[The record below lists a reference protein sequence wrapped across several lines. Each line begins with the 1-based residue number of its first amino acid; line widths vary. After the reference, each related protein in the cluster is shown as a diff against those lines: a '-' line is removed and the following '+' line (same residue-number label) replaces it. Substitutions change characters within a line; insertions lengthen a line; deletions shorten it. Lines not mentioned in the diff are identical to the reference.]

1 MFVSFHDLGIEYY
14 RINPELPLSEQK
26 PVDAIIHKLMYWIK
40 YPSTCSDQLAVPGEE
55 NEKIVAWTKSTRKLH
70 PKLLFIDSL
79 EQLDLFLRRS
89 YSYEIAT
96 QAIHNGNLESVL
108 SIPKY
113 AFLPKGESILELL
126 QRESKSSAC
135 YFSRSVSANSRE
147 ASMDDRRSS
156 FTQYRR
162 DYIAL
167 FSSLVIWHW
176 HGGPGIQGPQRRH
189 LQSLRHIRRGVLRK
203 ALLPPQCGRLQ
214 RRNTALIR
222 TRTLSTDTPSIG
234 WRSVLRPFR
243 EMDLLLR
250 RTTKL
255 FTTCRQR
262 PSFWPSIW
270 WRDLLSK
277 LKGFLRWI
285 WLESTLLS
293 IHRIHRTSSASTST
307 CFPPIRVFRMYLLFS
322 VGIF

>member
-1 MFVSFHDLGIEYY
+1 M
-14 RINPELPLSEQK
+14 
-26 PVDAIIHKLMYWIK
+26 
-40 YPSTCSDQLAVPGEE
+40 CSDQLAVPGEE
-55 NEKIVAWTKSTRKLH
+55 NEKIVAWAKSTRKLH

-156 FTQYRR
+156 FTQHRR

-167 FSSLVIWHW
+167 FSSLVI
-176 HGGPGIQGPQRRH
+176 
-189 LQSLRHIRRGVLRK
+189 
-203 ALLPPQCGRLQ
+203 
-214 RRNTALIR
+214 
-222 TRTLSTDTPSIG
+222 
-234 WRSVLRPFR
+234 
-243 EMDLLLR
+243 
-250 RTTKL
+250 
-255 FTTCRQR
+255 
-262 PSFWPSIW
+262 
-270 WRDLLSK
+270 
-277 LKGFLRWI
+277 
-285 WLESTLLS
+285 
-293 IHRIHRTSSASTST
+293 
-307 CFPPIRVFRMYLLFS
+307 
-322 VGIF
+322 